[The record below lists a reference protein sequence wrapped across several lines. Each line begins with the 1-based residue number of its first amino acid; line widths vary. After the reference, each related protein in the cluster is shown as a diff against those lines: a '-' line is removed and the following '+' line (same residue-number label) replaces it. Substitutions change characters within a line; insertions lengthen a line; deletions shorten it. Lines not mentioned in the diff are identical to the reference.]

1 MNKKITLLFFA
12 VFSFSGIYAQD
23 DLLGLL
29 EKDSLKQKDY
39 VAATFK
45 ATRIING
52 HSVETPASGVLQ
64 FMILHR
70 FGALN
75 SGIYELFGLDV
86 ANIRLG
92 FDYGINSRLAV
103 GIGRSGGDKTLDGY
117 AKYKFLRQYDRMP
130 LSLTF
135 ALASTYNF
143 RRYDASASRTDL
155 QRLTY
160 TYQALIARKFS
171 QRFSLQLSPTWIYRN
186 LTESTGEERNVL
198 ALGIGGRFKLTKR
211 LALTSEYYYVLPDQI
226 DPQYVNVLSVGVDI
240 ETGGHVF
247 QLHLTN
253 GRNMVEPLF
262 IAQNL
267 GRWSKGE
274 IYFGFNVSRAF
285 VLKKKK

>member
-1 MNKKITLLFFA
+1 MKKTLLLLFLLSLGFLPA
-12 VFSFSGIYAQD
+12 NAQD
-23 DLLGLL
+23 NLL
-29 EKDSLKQKDY
+29 DSLEANTPAKADLIS
-39 VAATFK
+39 ATFK
-45 ATRIING
+45 GTRLING
-52 HSVETPASGVLQ
+52 HTIETPASGVLQ

-75 SGIYELFGLDV
+75 SGIYELFGLDI

-92 FDYGINSRLAV
+92 FDYGINSRLAI

-117 AKYKFLRQYDRMP
+117 VKYKFLRQYDRMP
-130 LSLTF
+130 VSLTF

-143 RRYDASASRTDL
+143 RRYDASNSRTDL

-186 LTESTGEERNVL
+186 LTEFTGEERNVL

-226 DPQYVNVLSVGVDI
+226 ASQFTNVLSVGVDI

-253 GRNMVEPLF
+253 GQRMVEPLF
-262 IAQNL
+262 IAQTL
-267 GRWSKGE
+267 GRWSKGD
-274 IYFGFNVSRAF
+274 
-285 VLKKKK
+285 